1 MPLQTMATFSKDKTP
16 QWKKDREEKFKRAK
30 AAKSFK
36 PNWQDDDDKPRGRKP
51 TDVKKRAN
59 PMTAAPR
66 KTRATPVGVE
76 KAAPQSLAEHQAEL
90 EAAWAQLRKRRTMPT
105 AEHADAR
112 ALDKSPPRKMSV
124 ADRIKAK
131 RQKNKEDR
139 VFPNIEAPTS
149 DVVDASFH
157 YQEPDAP
164 ETGSRALSVA
174 VIGRPNAGK
183 SSLMNSLLGFNVR
196 IHGSLVLSEADVSA
210 VSAKYN
216 TTRDRVLGIL
226 TDDDVQITFFDT
238 PGLVNQKDSHKYV
251 RSLAVTASETMSS
264 VDLSLLVVDA
274 VKRLDDEALE
284 ALKNIAVSSAQVAAP
299 IALVLNKMDL
309 VGPAEKAHVA
319 KRIQVLSEMIDT
331 AFKEHY
337 NPEPDFPEF
346 EDVDEDEDEDD
357 DFEFDEDDDDFEEF
371 EDDDIPVVA
380 PLQLD
385 PKTYLFDKAFK
396 VSALK
401 ESGVKKLRAELLSL
415 AVERPWLYHSSVKSD
430 RSDLDLVTEIIR
442 EKIYRRFNQELPYQI
457 EQENRGWTPFSDKS
471 VRIDQDLIVPS
482 DRHKRILIGK
492 GGDTLRAIGTSAR
505 LDIQKLLGCPVHLYL
520 NVRSK

>member
-1 MPLQTMATFSKDKTP
+1 MATFAKEPK
-16 QWKKDREEKFKRAK
+16 WKKDREDKYKRAK
-30 AAKSFK
+30 TMDDGPRKKTFKHKPATKPAAKPDSKFAK
-36 PNWQDDDDKPRGRKP
+36 PDTKFAKPDSKFAKP
-51 TDVKKRAN
+51 DTKF
-59 PMTAAPR
+59 
-66 KTRATPVGVE
+66 E
-76 KAAPQSLAEHQAEL
+76 KPKPKPPQSLSEHQAEL
-90 EAAWAQLRKRRTMPT
+90 EQAWAEMRKRRSTP
-105 AEHADAR
+105 ASEPAAPVFDKAFDAKKGSVK
-112 ALDKSPPRKMSV
+112 DK
-124 ADRIKAK
+124 IKAK
-131 RQKNKEDR
+131 RQKNKEER
-139 VFPNIEAPTS
+139 VFTNLEAPTS

-183 SSLMNSLLGFNVR
+183 SSLMNSLLGFNV
-196 IHGSLVLSEADVSA
+196 SA

-226 TDDDVQITFFDT
+226 TQDDVQITFFDT
-238 PGLVNQKDSHKYV
+238 PGLVNQKDNHKYV

-284 ALKNIAVSSAQVAAP
+284 ALKNIAISSAQVSAP

-309 VGPAEKAHVA
+309 VGPAEKAHVT
-319 KRIQVLSEMIDT
+319 KRVQVLSEMIDA
-331 AFKEHY
+331 AFEEHY
-337 NPEPDFPEF
+337 KPEPDFSEF
-346 EDVDEDEDEDD
+346 DDEEDGEDEDPDFDAESFFASEEDLEEYEND
-357 DFEFDEDDDDFEEF
+357 EDFDEDDLL
-371 EDDDIPVVA
+371 PSVT
-380 PLQLD
+380 PLKLD
-385 PKTYLFDKAFK
+385 PKTYLFDKTFK

-401 ESGVKKLRAELLSL
+401 ESGVKKLRSELLSL
-415 AVERPWLYHSSVKSD
+415 AVDRPWLYHSSIKSD

-471 VRIDQDLIVPS
+471 IRIDQDLIVPS

-492 GGDTLRAIGTSAR
+492 QGDTLRSIGTSAR

-520 NVRSK
+520 NVRSKQ